1 MSLQDVFVSFVSR
14 PEAANDIRD
23 TKTGRHDTSA
33 IQDGAKLLPGAGG
46 ALWCSREGGT
56 VMLRI
61 VVLGALILFA
71 AVSTAAAIAVSPSP
85 TIAQKTKIHGL
96 R

>member
-1 MSLQDVFVSFVSR
+1 VVLQ
-14 PEAANDIRD
+14 
-23 TKTGRHDTSA
+23 G
-33 IQDGAKLLPGAGG
+33 
-46 ALWCSREGGT
+46 GGT

-85 TIAQKTKIHGL
+85 TIAQKSKMHGF